1 MFMTPMTH
9 RPSLAFSDLFR
20 DFDRMERT
28 LFDNTPASLATDI
41 LDLGDAYRLD
51 IELPGFKKEEINLSY
66 EKEVLTV
73 WAERKPAEPSDER
86 KYLRAER
93 AYKVK
98 RAFVVKGI
106 DEDKITAK
114 YENGLLTINLPLK
127 EKLETSKRVYID

>member
-1 MFMTPMTH
+1 MRNYLLTNEFSMMDELFNQFFNEVSTSGYS
-9 RPSLAFSDLFR
+9 SLKTDVIKTQKGFEVE
-20 DFDRMERT
+20 ME
-28 LFDNTPASLATDI
+28 I
-41 LDLGDAYRLD
+41 
-51 IELPGFKKEEINLSY
+51 PGFKKEEINLSY

-73 WAERKPAEPSDER
+73 WAEREPAAASDER

-114 YENGLLTINLPLK
+114 YESGLLTINLPLK

>member
-1 MFMTPMTH
+1 M
-9 RPSLAFSDLFR
+9 RNYLLANEFAMMDDLFNQIFNETSSSSYSALKT
-20 DFDRMERT
+20 DVIKTKKGFEVEME
-28 LFDNTPASLATDI
+28 I
-41 LDLGDAYRLD
+41 
-51 IELPGFKKEEINLSY
+51 PGFKKEEINLSY

-73 WAERKPAEPSDER
+73 WAEREPAEPSDER

-106 DEDKITAK
+106 DDDKITAK